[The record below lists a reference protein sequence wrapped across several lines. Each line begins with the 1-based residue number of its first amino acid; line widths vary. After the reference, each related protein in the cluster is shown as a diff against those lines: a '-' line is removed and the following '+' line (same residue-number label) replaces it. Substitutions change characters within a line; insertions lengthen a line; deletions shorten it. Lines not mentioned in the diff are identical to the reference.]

1 MAQPAWHSQP
11 GVLVAA
17 RGVAAGPVPAIVV
30 GPASGGR
37 RPAVVLAVRRP
48 GGDEWAPFVVRS
60 HQVLT
65 TWEQWRGLI
74 REALD
79 QQATVSR
86 RAVAHPAAR
95 SAASAAA

>member
-1 MAQPAWHSQP
+1 MAQPSWHCHP

-30 GPASGGR
+30 GPASAGR

-48 GGDEWAPFVVRS
+48 GGDEWTPFVVQP

-86 RAVAHPAAR
+86 RPAAR
-95 SAASAAA
+95 PVARTAASAAA

>member
-1 MAQPAWHSQP
+1 MAQSAWHSRP

-17 RGVAAGPVPAIVV
+17 RGVAPGPVPAIVV
-30 GPASGGR
+30 GPASGSR

-48 GGDEWAPFVVRS
+48 GGDEWTPFVVQP

-86 RAVAHPAAR
+86 RTVAGPVAR

>member
-1 MAQPAWHSQP
+1 MPQPSWHSHP

-37 RPAVVLAVRRP
+37 HPAVVLAVRCTA
-48 GGDEWAPFVVRS
+48 GDEWTPFVVQP

-65 TWEQWRGLI
+65 TWSQWRDLI

-86 RAVAHPAAR
+86 RPAAR
-95 SAASAAA
+95 PVARPAASAAA

>member
-1 MAQPAWHSQP
+1 MAQSSWHNHP

-17 RGVAAGPVPAIVV
+17 RGVGARPVAAIVV
-30 GPASGGR
+30 GRASGGR

-48 GGDEWAPFVVRS
+48 GGDEWTPFVAQP

-86 RAVAHPAAR
+86 RTVARPVAH